1 LTSKI
6 IAAYTDCTMLAQIR
20 TIGICQARPRTT
32 RIRAV
37 GGVCA
42 LAG

>member
-1 LTSKI
+1 
-6 IAAYTDCTMLAQIR
+6 MLAQIIT
-20 TIGICQARPRTT
+20 TIGICQARPRAT